1 MMPPGDIY
9 TGMERGVVQGYVW
22 PAAQIREWGWE
33 KVTKFVLEPATPY
46 QAIDVVLVNLDV
58 WKKLPKQI
66 QELLI
71 ESAKVEEHLTI
82 ERANAYIPRENA
94 ELQKMGIQF
103 INLPKADA
111 KKFSDAAISALWD
124 AVIKRDPQNGPTLKA
139 MISK

>member
-1 MMPPGDIY
+1 
-9 TGMERGVVQGYVW
+9 VVQGYVW

-33 KVTKFVLEPATPY
+33 KVTKYVLEPATPY

-82 ERANAYIPRENA
+82 ERANKYIPRENA

-103 INLPKADA
+103 VNLPKADA
-111 KKFSDAAISALWD
+111 KKFSDAAISALWEV
-124 AVIKRDPQNGPTLKA
+124 VIKRDPQNGPKFKA
-139 MISK
+139 MISE